1 MIGMSGKERAM
12 GIALSDLI
20 ETMGRA
26 VQNANTAVEQAAAAA
41 YLGQGYEM
49 RDTGDGSKA
58 YVPVCYTIQIPSA
71 PDEKQIQVPV
81 TALLHHTSLRLEQ
94 VDIKLK
100 FRVEDCREG
109 DMMVSVSA
117 SDNGAGSET
126 LSDMALQFRNEPPA
140 EGMAR
145 VNQHQTQI
153 L

>member
-1 MIGMSGKERAM
+1 M

-26 VQNANTAVEQAAAAA
+26 VQNANTVVEQAAAAA

-49 RDTGDGSKA
+49 RDSAEGSKE
-58 YVPVCYTIQIPSA
+58 YIPICYTIHIPSV
-71 PDEKQIQVPV
+71 PEEKQVQVPV

-100 FRVEDCREG
+100 FRVEDCRED
-109 DMMVSVSA
+109 DMIVSVVS
-117 SDNGAGSET
+117 SDNGVGSEV
-126 LSDMALQFRNEPPA
+126 LSEMALQFKNEPPA

-145 VNQHQTQI
+145 VNQYQTQT